1 MTIESYKSQKK
12 ILEFNFIFQNEEDKI
27 IMIDML
33 SSLMIVK
40 YQINIKEN
48 YIQDLKLNQYYSFKY
63 DWDDK
68 DKFNFIQLPN

>member
-1 MTIESYKSQKK
+1 MTIDSYKSQKK

-63 DWDDK
+63 DWDNK